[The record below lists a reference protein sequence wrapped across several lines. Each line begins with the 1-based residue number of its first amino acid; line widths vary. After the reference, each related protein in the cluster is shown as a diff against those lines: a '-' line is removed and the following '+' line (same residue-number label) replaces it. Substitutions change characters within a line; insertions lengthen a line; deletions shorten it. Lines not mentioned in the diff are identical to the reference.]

1 MQKKWDLELRSCAHD
16 ECSRTFK
23 VLPTSDR
30 HHCCEMHKPQ
40 FWEEYRDSRIGWQGI
55 DLMKTGEVT
64 DWAKKKTP
72 HADKD
77 LKN

>member
-1 MQKKWDLELRSCAHD
+1 
-16 ECSRTFK
+16 
-23 VLPTSDR
+23 
-30 HHCCEMHKPQ
+30 MHKPQ

-55 DLMKTGEVT
+55 YLMKTGEVT